1 MTGTHII
8 IDISN
13 ISNNEKLKYSST
25 ILPVMDKIVE
35 QFQLKVVEKALHQF
49 EPSGF
54 TGVYVLSESHL
65 SIHTFV
71 EEREPFTYR
80 VRVWGI
86 SRRGVPGRLMYD
98 SGDVLAGNQLNVCRS
113 KLDGEG
119 DIEVEVTQTAIFAT
133 WRIQLFCSECN
144 PLP

>member
-49 EPSGF
+49 EPFGF

-71 EEREPFTYR
+71 EERKIALDLYTCYFFDYSKELYELMKNEF
-80 VRVWGI
+80 GEECEI
-86 SRRGVPGRLMYD
+86 S
-98 SGDVLAGNQLNVCRS
+98 LNVIKR
-113 KLDGEG
+113 K
-119 DIEVEVTQTAIFAT
+119 
-133 WRIQLFCSECN
+133 
-144 PLP
+144 

>member
-71 EEREPFTYR
+71 EERKIALDLYTCYFFDYSKELYELMKNEF
-80 VRVWGI
+80 GEECEI
-86 SRRGVPGRLMYD
+86 SL
-98 SGDVLAGNQLNVCRS
+98 DVIKR
-113 KLDGEG
+113 K
-119 DIEVEVTQTAIFAT
+119 
-133 WRIQLFCSECN
+133 
-144 PLP
+144 

>member
-13 ISNNEKLKYSST
+13 IFNNEKLKYSST

-49 EPSGF
+49 EPFGF

-71 EEREPFTYR
+71 EERKIALDLYTCYFFDYSKELYELMKNEF
-80 VRVWGI
+80 GEECEI
-86 SRRGVPGRLMYD
+86 S
-98 SGDVLAGNQLNVCRS
+98 LNVIKR
-113 KLDGEG
+113 K
-119 DIEVEVTQTAIFAT
+119 
-133 WRIQLFCSECN
+133 
-144 PLP
+144 

>member
-13 ISNNEKLKYSST
+13 ISNNDKLKYSST

-49 EPSGF
+49 EPFGF

-71 EEREPFTYR
+71 EERKIALDLYTCYFFDYSKELYELMKNEF
-80 VRVWGI
+80 GEECEI
-86 SRRGVPGRLMYD
+86 S
-98 SGDVLAGNQLNVCRS
+98 LNVIKR
-113 KLDGEG
+113 K
-119 DIEVEVTQTAIFAT
+119 
-133 WRIQLFCSECN
+133 
-144 PLP
+144 

>member
-49 EPSGF
+49 EPFGF

-71 EEREPFTYR
+71 EERKIALDLYTCYFFDYSKELYELMKNEF
-80 VRVWGI
+80 GEECEI
-86 SRRGVPGRLMYD
+86 SL
-98 SGDVLAGNQLNVCRS
+98 DVIKR
-113 KLDGEG
+113 K
-119 DIEVEVTQTAIFAT
+119 
-133 WRIQLFCSECN
+133 
-144 PLP
+144 